1 MNKFRQFFRP
11 AERHEDGRLKTY
23 DEMSEEGK
31 AATKLRLK
39 FVGIMLLITV
49 LGLFVAWEGYKYN
62 REMEAQ
68 GKEGFYL
75 W

>member
-1 MNKFRQFFRP
+1 MSKLRQFFRP

-23 DEMSEEGK
+23 NEMSEEGK
-31 AATKLRLK
+31 AASKLRLK
-39 FVGIMLLITV
+39 FIGIMLLIAV
-49 LGLFVAWEGYKYN
+49 LSLLLAWEGYKHN